1 MNICVFCSCSPIDD
15 ETLSCVREL
24 GYRLG
29 CAGNSLVFGAF
40 GEGLMGAIA
49 DGFQEAG
56 AKIYGVAP
64 KVLVDAGR
72 AVHPGCDRVI
82 KTISLAE
89 RKAAMIELSDAI
101 IAAPGGIGTLDEVFS
116 VLAMDITKEL
126 DMPVVL
132 YNHDGFFDE
141 LMSMLGHMQEDGFIR
156 RPLEGLIESAGSID
170 AVCELVQKAG
180 TQAAS

>member
-1 MNICVFCSCSPIDD
+1 MNICVFCSCSPIDN
-15 ETLSCVREL
+15 ETRLAVKEL
-24 GYRLG
+24 GYKLG
-29 CAGNSLVFGAF
+29 ELGHSLVFGAF

-49 DGFQEAG
+49 DGFAEAG

-72 AVHPGCDRVI
+72 LVHPGCTRII

-116 VLAMDITKEL
+116 VLAMNITKEL

-132 YNHDGFFDE
+132 YNHDGYFDE
-141 LMSMLGHMQEDGFIR
+141 MHKMLDDMHDGGFVRCDLDSI
-156 RPLEGLIESAGSID
+156 LKSSDTVDGTVGLVIGG
-170 AVCELVQKAG
+170 K
-180 TQAAS
+180 

>member
-1 MNICVFCSCSPIDD
+1 MNICVFCSCSPIGN
-15 ETLSCVREL
+15 ETYNTVKEL
-24 GYRLG
+24 GYKLG
-29 CAGNSLVFGAF
+29 RAGHTLVFGAF

-56 AKIYGVAP
+56 AEILGVAP

-72 AVHPGCDRVI
+72 EVHPGCNRVI

-116 VLAMDITKEL
+116 VLAMNITKEI
-126 DMPVVL
+126 DMPVIL
-132 YNHDGFFDE
+132 YDYNGFFDE
-141 LMSMLGHMQEDGFIR
+141 LYDMLENMHESGFVR
-156 RPLEGLIESAGSID
+156 QDLDGLIELSDSVDKTI
-170 AVCELVQKAG
+170 ELVQR
-180 TQAAS
+180 QDS

>member
-15 ETLSCVREL
+15 ETYSNVKKL
-24 GYRLG
+24 GYKLG
-29 CAGNSLVFGAF
+29 SAGNSLVFGAF

-72 AVHPGCDRVI
+72 AVHPGCNRVI

-116 VLAMDITKEL
+116 VLAMNITKEL
-126 DMPVVL
+126 DMPVIV
-132 YNHDGFFDE
+132 YNREGFFDE
-141 LMSMLGHMQEDGFIR
+141 LCSMLEHMRESGFIR
-156 RPLEGLIESAGSID
+156 CPLESILQVSD
-170 AVCELVQKAG
+170 SVDGTCKLVQE
-180 TQAAS
+180 TRD